1 MMKTFLLAVASLQLC
16 TAYKILVYSPGIS
29 NSHLMFNGRIADL
42 LINAGHD
49 MLIYKPEL
57 MARANKNGSDVA
69 RILTVD
75 VGLKEKWAKA
85 FEKLD
90 YKLSVETCDGKLFF
104 FSLRADLTF
113 TYAAQ
118 LKRKDIMDVLRAEKF
133 DLAISETMEF
143 CSFGLF
149 HHLNIPSNIVLSPG
163 PLMDFMADAF
173 GFPAAASHVP
183 S

>member
-1 MMKTFLLAVASLQLC
+1 MMKTLLLVVAASLQLC
-16 TAYKILVYSPGIS
+16 TAYKILVYSPGFS
-29 NSHLMFNGRIADL
+29 NSNLMFNGRIADP
-42 LINAGHD
+42 LINA
-49 MLIYKPEL
+49 
-57 MARANKNGSDVA
+57 A

-75 VGLKEKWAKA
+75 VDLKEKWAKA
-85 FEKLD
+85 FEKLYD
-90 YKLSVETCDGKLFF
+90 VAFKGTPVSVFDFVDFQKLSVETCH
-104 FSLRADLTF
+104 
-113 TYAAQ
+113 AQ
-118 LKRKDIMDVLRAEKF
+118 LKRKDVMDVLRAEKF

-149 HHLNIPSNIVLSPG
+149 HHLNIPSNIVVSPG